1 VSKPNALIPTGL
13 ETFKAEFQSNL
24 GEGAEMSD
32 SGLALKS
39 KETPPGER
47 ENAVPQDS
55 RTDARL
61 AYAFLRIVL
70 GVNILFHGASR
81 FLGQHDAFLNYLEQ
95 KMAHAPLVS
104 TAFLPLFAAV
114 LPWVEAGIGL
124 LLTLGLLTRI
134 AILAGSMVMIVLMA
148 GVCLAQDWNTAGL
161 QLIYCLIYFILLS
174 YRERNFYSLDGWLG
188 KSS

>member
-1 VSKPNALIPTGL
+1 
-13 ETFKAEFQSNL
+13 
-24 GEGAEMSD
+24 MSD
-32 SGLALKS
+32 AAVGLKS
-39 KETPPGER
+39 REKPSQRPESGVSET
-47 ENAVPQDS
+47 S
-55 RTDARL
+55 RMDRRL

-95 KMAHAPLVS
+95 KMAHAPLVP
-104 TAFLPLFAAV
+104 TALLPLFAAV

-124 LLTLGLLTRI
+124 LLTLGLLTRT
-134 AILAGSMVMIVLMA
+134 AILAGSVVMIVLMA

-174 YRERNFYSLDGWLG
+174 YRERNFYSLDGWLR
-188 KSS
+188 KLS